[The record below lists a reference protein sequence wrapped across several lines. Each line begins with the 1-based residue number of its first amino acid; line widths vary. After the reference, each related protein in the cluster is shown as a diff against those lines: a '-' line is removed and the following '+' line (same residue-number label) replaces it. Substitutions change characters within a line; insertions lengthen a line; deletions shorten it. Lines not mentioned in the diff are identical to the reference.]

1 MSDSLSGR
9 CLCGGVDYVIEG
21 PARPVWNCH
30 CHRCRRWTG
39 HFMAAT
45 CCEHEDLRFVSDGTL
60 SWHHPADDP
69 NVAYGFCSRCGSS
82 LFWKVVEPPPE
93 GPYAQTRCMWICA
106 GTLDPPTGL
115 RTERAI
121 FVADVADYHS
131 IDPSLEDRLRE

>member
-1 MSDSLSGR
+1 
-9 CLCGGVDYVIEG
+9 
-21 PARPVWNCH
+21 
-30 CHRCRRWTG
+30 
-39 HFMAAT
+39 MAAT
-45 CCEHEDLRFVSDGTL
+45 NCEHDDFRLTSDETL
-60 SWHHPADDP
+60 SWHHPTDDP

-121 FVADVADYHS
+121 FVADAADYHNL
-131 IDPSLEDRLRE
+131 DPSLEDRPRE